1 MVTIHGAAALVSGGQ
16 RGLGKAFVQELLA
29 RGASKVYA
37 TARDPKPSDDPR
49 VVSVALDVTDPASV
63 AALAAQA
70 TDVSIVINNAGIAG
84 SGGLATT
91 DVDEMRAIFDT
102 NFFGALRLAQA
113 VAPILASNG
122 GGALVDIHSALSW
135 VAGAGAYG
143 A

>member
-1 MVTIHGAAALVSGGQ
+1 MPSCFDSVIFGGGPAGAAAHPDTPASEETPMVTIHGTTALVSGGQ

-70 TDVSIVINNAGIAG
+70 TDVSI
-84 SGGLATT
+84 
-91 DVDEMRAIFDT
+91 
-102 NFFGALRLAQA
+102 
-113 VAPILASNG
+113 
-122 GGALVDIHSALSW
+122 
-135 VAGAGAYG
+135 
-143 A
+143 